1 MKKMNKWLQRCKAA
15 GKTFLAAFAVF
26 LLNTQTAY
34 ASGISESKLAKGTEK
49 LIGDATTWLMVLAP
63 VVAGLLI
70 IYFCIRRSAADEMD
84 QKKWNNRIVV
94 AIVSC
99 IGAVIG
105 SATLVCL
112 SFSVRL
118 AQYEELILIPFWI
131 TAVILGWHIIKMA
144 PIEHKNRIL
153 IEDERRIFRR
163 RSIQIYIFWLVVGI
177 ILWMVRLVQMETSLI
192 SAFIAITIL
201 MRIGGISNYEKRSA
215 SGVSKSGE

>member
-26 LLNTQTAY
+26 LFHTQTAY

-70 IYFCIRRSAADEMD
+70 IYFCIRRSVPDEMD

-105 SATLVCL
+105 SATLN
-112 SFSVRL
+112 
-118 AQYEELILIPFWI
+118 
-131 TAVILGWHIIKMA
+131 II
-144 PIEHKNRIL
+144 
-153 IEDERRIFRR
+153 
-163 RSIQIYIFWLVVGI
+163 
-177 ILWMVRLVQMETSLI
+177 
-192 SAFIAITIL
+192 
-201 MRIGGISNYEKRSA
+201 IGYYQ
-215 SGVSKSGE
+215 